1 MKKFNE
7 ILDRPDNKEFAVD
20 YSYPMREQFEE
31 IPPYSKNNETGEI
44 LNDTPYPILRKKED
58 INFDDYI
65 NSFDDCDIYSL
76 LKNLATSP
84 VKMAEVGLKASDCYD
99 TTILPKNIHE
109 ANDNILKGQL
119 AKDNLD
125 PRISAVIDDTD
136 KLKSVIRDILKEK
149 NFQKEDRVN
158 E

>member
-7 ILDRPDNKEFAVD
+7 ILDRPDNKVFAVD
-20 YSYPMREQFEE
+20 HSNPMREQFEE
-31 IPPYSKNNETGEI
+31 IPPFTKNNETGEI
-44 LNDTPYPILRKKED
+44 LNDTPYPILRQKED

-76 LKNLATSP
+76 LKNLVTSP
-84 VKMAEVGLKASDCYD
+84 AKMAEAGLKASDCYD
-99 TTILPKNIHE
+99 TTVLPKTIHE

-136 KLKSVIRDILKEK
+136 KLKSVIRDILNEEKAKKEVK
-149 NFQKEDRVN
+149 VN

>member
-1 MKKFNE
+1 MKKFKD
-7 ILDRPDNKEFAVD
+7 ILERPDNKVFSVD
-20 YSYPMREQFEE
+20 YSNPMKEQFEE
-31 IPPYSKNNETGEI
+31 IPPFTKNNETGEI

-58 INFDDYI
+58 INIDDYI

-84 VKMAEVGLKASDCYD
+84 VKMAEAGLKASDCYD
-99 TTILPKNIHE
+99 TTVLPKTIHE
-109 ANDNILKGQL
+109 ANNNILKGQL

-125 PRISAVIDDTD
+125 PRISAVVDDTE
-136 KLKSVIRDILKEK
+136 KLKSVIRDILNEQKLKKEVK
-149 NFQKEDRVN
+149 VN

>member
-84 VKMAEVGLKASDCYD
+84 VKMAEAGLKASDCYD

-136 KLKSVIRDILKEK
+136 KLKSVIRDILNEK
-149 NFQKEDRVN
+149 NFKKEDKVN

>member
-7 ILDRPDNKEFAVD
+7 ILERPDNKVFAVD
-20 YSYPMREQFEE
+20 YSDPMREQFEE
-31 IPPYSKNNETGEI
+31 IPPFTKNNETGEI

-84 VKMAEVGLKASDCYD
+84 AKMADAGLKASDCYD
-99 TTILPKNIHE
+99 TTVLPKNIHE
-109 ANDNILKGQL
+109 ANANILKGQL
-119 AKDNLD
+119 ARDNLD
-125 PRISAVIDDTD
+125 PRISAVIDDTE
-136 KLKSVIRDILKEK
+136 KLKSVIREILNEK
-149 NFQKEDRVN
+149 NLKKEDNVN

>member
-7 ILDRPDNKEFAVD
+7 ILERPDNKVFAVD
-20 YSYPMREQFEE
+20 YSNPMREQFEE
-31 IPPYSKNNETGEI
+31 IPPFSKNNETGEI
-44 LNDTPYPILRKKED
+44 LNDTPYPILRKKDD

-84 VKMAEVGLKASDCYD
+84 AKMAEACLKPSDCYD

-109 ANDNILKGQL
+109 ANDFILKGQL

-125 PRISAVIDDTD
+125 PRISAVIDDTE
-136 KLKSVIRDILKEK
+136 KLKSVIREILNEK
-149 NFQKEDRVN
+149 TLNKEDKVN

>member
-1 MKKFNE
+1 MKKFSE
-7 ILDRPDNKEFAVD
+7 ILDRPDNKVFVVD

-31 IPPYSKNNETGEI
+31 IPPYTKNEETGEI

-58 INFDDYI
+58 INVDDYI

-76 LKNLATSP
+76 LKNLVTSP
-84 VKMAEVGLKASDCYD
+84 AKMAEAGLKASDCYD
-99 TTILPKNIHE
+99 TTVLPKTIHE
-109 ANDNILKGQL
+109 ANANILKGQL

-125 PRISAVIDDTD
+125 PRISSVIDDTE
-136 KLKSVIRDILKEK
+136 KLKSVIRDIILEEKTKKEVK
-149 NFQKEDRVN
+149 VN

>member
-1 MKKFNE
+1 MRKFNE
-7 ILDRPDNKEFAVD
+7 ILDRPDNNVFAVD

-31 IPPYSKNNETGEI
+31 IPPFTKNNETGEI
-44 LNDTPYPILRKKED
+44 LNDTPYPILRQKED

-76 LKNLATSP
+76 LKNLVTSP
-84 VKMAEVGLKASDCYD
+84 AKMAEAGLKPSDCYD
-99 TTILPKNIHE
+99 TTILPKNVHE
-109 ANDNILKGQL
+109 AYDNILKGQM

-125 PRISAVIDDTD
+125 PRISSVIDDTE
-136 KLKSVIRDILKEK
+136 KLKSVIRDILNEEKIKKEVK
-149 NFQKEDRVN
+149 VN